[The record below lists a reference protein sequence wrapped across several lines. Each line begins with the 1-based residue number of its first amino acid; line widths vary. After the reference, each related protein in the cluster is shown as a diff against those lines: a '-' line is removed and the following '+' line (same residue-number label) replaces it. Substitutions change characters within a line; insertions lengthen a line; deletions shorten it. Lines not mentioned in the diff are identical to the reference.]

1 MSVCYCTI
9 QMGKIVNAI
18 DAFVQFGT
26 LASSVDEDT
35 IGEIKDEKMTTIF
48 GQPKNTMF

>member
-1 MSVCYCTI
+1 M
-9 QMGKIVNAI
+9 QLMRL
-18 DAFVQFGT
+18 FQFGT

-48 GQPKNTMF
+48 GQTEKYQCFNG